1 VRDRILKAG
10 RTLFAQ
16 NGYDNAT
23 TSAIARAAGSSESQL
38 VKHFGGKQGLLVA
51 IFDDGWNGI
60 SRRLDAALAQATTPA
75 EKIGLLAHTVLEG
88 LEHDSE
94 LKLLFLIEGRR
105 VRGHGTDFAIG
116 NGFLQLVRR
125 ADEVLAELQAAG
137 QLRPELHPQ
146 AVRSGLVGMMEG
158 LLRDHYMAQKT
169 GYPAAYSLE
178 DLPRMLSLV
187 VQSLLGGEILL
198 TAESSP
204 SPTDSP
210 HHRSSPRP
218 AAVPPRPSPVR

>member
-1 VRDRILKAG
+1 MLKAG

-60 SRRLDAALAQATTPA
+60 SRRLDTALAQATTPA

-94 LKLLFLIEGRR
+94 LKLLFLIEGHRI
-105 VRGHGTDFAIG
+105 RGHGADFVIS
-116 NGFLQLVRR
+116 NGFLELVHR

-137 QLRPELHPQ
+137 QLRPDLHPQ

-158 LLRDHYMAQKT
+158 LLRDHYMAQKA
-169 GYPAAYSLE
+169 GFPAAYSLE
-178 DLPRMLSLV
+178 DLPRMMSLV
-187 VQSLLGGEILL
+187 VQSLLGGE
-198 TAESSP
+198 APPP
-204 SPTDSP
+204 SQG
-210 HHRSSPRP
+210 
-218 AAVPPRPSPVR
+218 

>member
-1 VRDRILKAG
+1 MSAIIPSGPPFSGIPVRDRLLKAG

-16 NGYDNAT
+16 NGYDNST
-23 TSAIARAAGSSESQL
+23 TAAIARAAGSSESQL
-38 VKHFGGKQGLLVA
+38 IKHFGSKHGLLVA

-60 SRRLDAALAQATTPA
+60 SRRLDRALEQATTPA

-105 VRGHGTDFAIG
+105 VRSHGTEIAIST
-116 NGFLQLVRR
+116 GFIELVNR
-125 ADEVLAELQAAG
+125 ADAVLMELQAEG
-137 QLRPELHPQ
+137 QLRPDLHPQ

-158 LLRDHYMAQKT
+158 LWRDHFMAQQKA

-178 DLPRMLSLV
+178 ELPRMLSLV
-187 VQSLLGGEILL
+187 VESLLAG
-198 TAESSP
+198 
-204 SPTDSP
+204 
-210 HHRSSPRP
+210 P
-218 AAVPPRPSPVR
+218 APQPV